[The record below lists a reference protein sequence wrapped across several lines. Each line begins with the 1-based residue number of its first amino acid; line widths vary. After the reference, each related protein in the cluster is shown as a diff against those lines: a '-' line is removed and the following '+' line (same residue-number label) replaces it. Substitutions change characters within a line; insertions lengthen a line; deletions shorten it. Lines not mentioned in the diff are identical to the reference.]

1 MGDSREVWIWVETE
15 VPTTILEARP
25 DITSFKLRV
34 VDEEIDASTLQT
46 EDAQK
51 ISRKANQEYSKY
63 LWQAVPARN
72 AGEFVV
78 RGELRSD
85 A

>member
-1 MGDSREVWIWVETE
+1 MGDSREAWIWVEVE
-15 VPTTILEARP
+15 VPTTILNAHP

-34 VDEEIDASTLQT
+34 VDEIIDASTLQT
-46 EDAQK
+46 EDAEK
-51 ISRKANQEYSKY
+51 ISRKANQDYSRY
-63 LWQAVPARN
+63 LWKLVPARN